1 MNGIRKAL
9 LITWKDVL
17 SEIRTREI
25 ISSVLLFSILVV
37 VIMNFAFSGGREEIL
52 PIAPGILWITF
63 SFAGIISL
71 NHSFMME
78 KQESCIEGLLV
89 CPVSREMI
97 YTGKMTGNLI
107 FMLIIELITMPVF
120 SVLFNISV
128 FQPEVV
134 LIVFLTTVGF
144 ASVGT
149 LFSAMAVNTRAK
161 EMVLPILFFPVVA
174 PLIISA
180 VNATGVI
187 LNGDSWSGI
196 NSWLIMIIA
205 FDVVFLVTSYLIFG
219 YIIEE

>member
-25 ISSVLLFSILVV
+25 ISSVLFFSILVV
-37 VIMNFAFSGGREEIL
+37 VIMNFAFSGGPEEIL
-52 PIAPGILWITF
+52 SIAPGILWITF

-89 CPVSREMI
+89 CPISREMI
-97 YTGKMTGNLI
+97 YTGKMAGNLI
-107 FMLIIELITMPVF
+107 FMLIVELITMPVF

-128 FQPEVV
+128 FLPEVV
-134 LIVFLTTVGF
+134 FIVFLTTVGF

-149 LFSAMAVNTRAK
+149 LFSAMAVNTKAK
-161 EMVLPILFFPVVA
+161 EMVLPILFFPVIT

-187 LNGDSWSGI
+187 LNGESWSGI
-196 NSWLIMIIA
+196 SSWLTMIIA
-205 FDVVFLVTSYLIFG
+205 FDVVFLVTSYLTFSFIV
-219 YIIEE
+219 EE